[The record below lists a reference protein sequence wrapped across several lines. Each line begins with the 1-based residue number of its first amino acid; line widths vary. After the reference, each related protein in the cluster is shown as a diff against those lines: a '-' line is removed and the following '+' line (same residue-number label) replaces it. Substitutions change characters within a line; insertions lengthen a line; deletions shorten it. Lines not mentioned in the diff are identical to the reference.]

1 MAITAGELIKRLQTY
16 PEDQL
21 VRVASTDYGDDGVLE
36 TQPNPWY
43 LDGAVILQESK
54 EDTWERGPNGDEV
67 GRRSE
72 EVRDES
78 ER

>member
-21 VRVASTDYGDDGVLE
+21 IDIVGGYDGTGQLTLEITSTSVL
-36 TQPNPWY
+36 PPVVFDSVY
-43 LDGAVILQESK
+43 
-54 EDTWERGPNGDEV
+54 EDRWERGPNGDEV